1 MLEAAPPDGYEHQSK
16 EGRELADLKK
26 EMLELVGT
34 PERVTNVQPNPDP
47 PPNDAPAISVA
58 SAPEL
63 HPLPNDRA
71 SRHELLLQLHSLLIR
86 LSPIASKS
94 SPDHDSTFDGLNAS
108 IETLISSLD
117 AVPIPPPTLSNVG
130 EHDNRPPPP
139 PHLHPLS
146 REDQL
151 PPYEHS

>member
-1 MLEAAPPDGYEHQSK
+1 MLEAAPRDGYQPQSK

-34 PERVTNVQPNPDP
+34 PEPVTDVHPNPDP
-47 PPNDAPAISVA
+47 PPNDTPSISVTE
-58 SAPEL
+58 P
-63 HPLPNDRA
+63 HPSPNDRA
-71 SRHELLLQLHSLLIR
+71 SRHQLLLQLHSLLIR

-108 IETLISSLD
+108 IETLIRSLD
-117 AVPIPPPTLSNVG
+117 AVPIPPPTLSNVD
-130 EHDNRPPPP
+130 EHDNRSPFPPP
-139 PHLHPLS
+139 PHLQPLS